1 MKKDEEWKEF
11 WRKNSPTIQE
21 MRRQSR
27 NTKIFIFMSVSF
39 LAILITFIAIK
50 KPNFDILDNNRIIDN
65 GAITFNDNL
74 FISAIKD
81 ITELY
86 DEDTLDYNQIDK
98 AIKQVNLIS
107 VSSIFEDLYIST
119 IEELEL
125 INPINNSY
133 DEFENRNNYAIF
145 ANGFF
150 DNLENVLLENNKEYT
165 RKDNR
170 IEYKYRMNY

>member
-1 MKKDEEWKEF
+1 MKKDEDWKEY
-11 WRKNSPTIQE
+11 WRKNSPTIQK
-21 MRRQSR
+21 MRREAR
-27 NTKIFIFMSVSF
+27 NTKIFFIMSVTF
-39 LAILITFIAIK
+39 LAFVIIFIAIK
-50 KPNFDILDNNRIIDN
+50 KPNFDILDNNRIINN

-86 DEDTLDYNQIDK
+86 DEDTLDYNKIDK
-98 AIKQVNLIS
+98 AINQVSLIS

-119 IEELEL
+119 IDELER
-125 INPINNSY
+125 INPLHNSY
-133 DEFENRNNYAIF
+133 DELVNRNNYTIF

-150 DNLENVLLENNKEYT
+150 DNLETVLLENNKEYT